1 MWLLIAASA
10 LVIALLTAAFIA
22 PQVGNAR
29 SLRIDPCAL
38 EGGGWGAVD
47 PNCAGVQKRTRS
59 LTKRT
64 SVAGR
69 TNRVLNLSGTITVP
83 YKMDIAA
90 VFLARLFT
98 PPDR

>member
-38 EGGGWGAVD
+38 EGGEWGAVD

-69 TNRVLNLSGTITVP
+69 TNRVLNLSGTITVS
-83 YKMDIAA
+83 
-90 VFLARLFT
+90 
-98 PPDR
+98 